1 MSILKTTNAGSKAIR
16 VTSEQLILDEIA
28 KLGYTYNYTL
38 RCWSCS
44 NVPLPD
50 IVIDYI
56 YGSNGSDLFH
66 IYVYLT
72 KYSRTRYNITTMY
85 DLFNFIEDMKKKYLN
100 S

>member
-1 MSILKTTNAGSKAIR
+1 MSILKTTHAGSKAIS
-16 VTSEQLILDEIA
+16 VKSEQTILDEIA

-38 RCWSCS
+38 KCWSCS
-44 NVPLPD
+44 NNPLPD
-50 IVIDYI
+50 ISIEHF
-56 YGSNGSDLFH
+56 YGLNPFY

-85 DLFNFIEDMKKKYLN
+85 DLFNFIEDMKKKYVN